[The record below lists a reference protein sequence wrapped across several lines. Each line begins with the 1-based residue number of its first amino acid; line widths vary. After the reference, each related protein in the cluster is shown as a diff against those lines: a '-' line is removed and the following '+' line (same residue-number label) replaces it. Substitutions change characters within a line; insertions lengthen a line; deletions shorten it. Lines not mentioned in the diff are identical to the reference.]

1 MRVEELPTF
10 ETAGNGNNEPPP
22 NASEN
27 NNEQVEPSAPPLLP
41 SYDDVISST
50 HEDTGESSR
59 NPANNV
65 PTNRQS
71 IDGKPLH
78 IEQQPLLPYSP
89 PTIREGNSVRNADS
103 MTSQEFFRQLEYKR
117 TSKGYSSCDEWLN
130 TDARALRRFFEE
142 CNERPRVQ
150 VEVVGSH
157 MEDRRTRRETHTRRE
172 VVDFKFSLD
181 LTPFIHEKGN
191 IYGVR
196 PNATSEPYDIE
207 QVVESYVKADNV
219 LKEIRVMKKAI
230 WDYDAVRRE
239 ILQVVKQTGYPHSVA
254 VTFPMSN
261 DCIKVKSH
269 SVVGRMW
276 RHPVTRFLCFIS
288 CACLVGWPLERMATQ
303 KWRNRLMS
311 DFVVLSAPRDYV
323 AQHADFIKRQISWT

>member
-1 MRVEELPTF
+1 MRVDDPPNVEAP
-10 ETAGNGNNEPPP
+10 GNNSQQ
-22 NASEN
+22 AT
-27 NNEQVEPSAPPLLP
+27 EPSAPLLP
-41 SYDDVISST
+41 SYDDVISSI
-50 HEDTGESSR
+50 HEDAGESSR
-59 NPANNV
+59 NPAM
-65 PTNRQS
+65 PAHRQS
-71 IDGKPLH
+71 ESKPS
-78 IEQQPLLPYSP
+78 IEQPLLYSP
-89 PTIREGNSVRNADS
+89 PTIREGSSTRNAGS

-117 TSKGYSSCDEWLN
+117 TSKGYSSSDEWLN

-150 VEVVGSH
+150 VEVTGSH
-157 MEDRRTRRETHTRRE
+157 MEDRTVESEREVNGRTRRETHTRQE
-172 VVDFKFSLD
+172 KVVDFKFSLD

-196 PNATSEPYDIE
+196 PDANSEPYDIE
-207 QVVESYVKADNV
+207 QVVESYVKADNA
-219 LKEIRVMKKAI
+219 LKEIRIMKKAI
-230 WDYDAVRRE
+230 WDYGAVRRE
-239 ILQVVKQTGYPHSVA
+239 IQHVVKQTGYPHSVT

-269 SVVGRMW
+269 SVVSRVW
-276 RHPVTRFLCFIS
+276 RHPVTSFLCFIS

-323 AQHADFIKRQISWT
+323 AQHAEFIKRQISWT